1 MADLAPR
8 KLITCFLPRGKGA
21 EVARLLNGE
30 RGVSAADVT
39 SGRGRA
45 LVDAVSYGEW
55 VEVDI
60 LSVVVDD
67 AASDEIFE
75 FIYHSGELGR
85 LHGGL
90 MYQTTLRKATAYSL
104 PAGALEEDS

>member
-1 MADLAPR
+1 MADLAAR

-21 EVARLLNGE
+21 EVARLLNSE
-30 RGVSAADVT
+30 RGINAADVT

-60 LSVVVDD
+60 LTVMVDE
-67 AASDEIFE
+67 AEADEIFE
-75 FIYHSGELGR
+75 FVYHGGELGR

-90 MYQTTLRKATAYSL
+90 MYQTTLLKATSYSL
-104 PAGALEEDS
+104 PDGAVEEGS